1 MKTLTTCWP
10 ASSSYLRQ
18 VTMPTYHMP
27 GKSKQL
33 TLLCL
38 SGKISFS
45 FDCQLVPTQILFHL
59 ALNSWLLLSKAMGFL
74 QDALKTW
81 AEFSLPAWSVA
92 FSCSPDTHVIA
103 IILPIPP
110 HLLFPRPCLKMV
122 EEDEIESPLFI
133 IMTPPSH
140 LLCLILQSYLGTSGL
155 LWMTEKAGPRDAML
169 CSMSLSRSSWR
180 YSTIWMRMAT
190 SIHCLSVLP
199 SQYLC
204 LQFSSVAQ
212 SCLTLCDPMNRSMP
226 GLPLYHQLPES
237 TQTQVHW
244 VGDAIQPSHPL
255 SSPSP
260 PALNLSQHQGLFK
273 WGSSLH
279 QVAKVLEFQLQHQS
293 QQVRLP
299 HLCHGIMVTFF
310 TQLQFLRHLTTT
322 QALSSIP
329 EHSSSTKPSL
339 TTYSC
344 THIETSMSSY
354 HSHHL
359 KSMHILNYS
368 CLKCK

>member
-226 GLPLYHQLPES
+226 GLPVHHQLVEP
-237 TQTQVHW
+237 TQTHVHW
-244 VGDAIQPSHPL
+244 VSDAIQPSHPL
-255 SSPSP
+255 SSLLLLPSIFP
-260 PALNLSQHQGLFK
+260 SIRVFSNESALHIGWPKYWSLSFYISPSNEHPGLISFRMNWLDLLLAVQETLK
-273 WGSSLH
+273 SP
-279 QVAKVLEFQLQHQS
+279 LQHHS
-293 QQVRLP
+293 SKAS
-299 HLCHGIMVTFF
+299 I
-310 TQLQFLRHLTTT
+310 LRHSGFFIVQTLT
-322 QALSSIP
+322 SIHDYWKN
-329 EHSSSTKPSL
+329 HSL
-339 TTYSC
+339 D
-344 THIETSMSSY
+344 
-354 HSHHL
+354 
-359 KSMHILNYS
+359 
-368 CLKCK
+368 